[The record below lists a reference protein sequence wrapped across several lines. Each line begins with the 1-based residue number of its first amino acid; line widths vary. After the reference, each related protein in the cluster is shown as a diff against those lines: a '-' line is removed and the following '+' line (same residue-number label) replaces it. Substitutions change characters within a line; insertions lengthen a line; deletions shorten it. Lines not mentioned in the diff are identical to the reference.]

1 MHLTFAYPSA
11 SCLDNASCRKHSM
24 TLEDEPGSTHLCSLS
39 SCYFQKENIRM
50 LCLSSLNYVL
60 MDKTFNM
67 YVATCLKLDY

>member
-1 MHLTFAYPSA
+1 
-11 SCLDNASCRKHSM
+11 M